1 MKIKMNYSYLFFSF
15 SNVVT
20 KIFKHECMIHIIFPL
35 ASIGLEDPGTSLGLF
50 YREYIIKVACHKQE

>member
-1 MKIKMNYSYLFFSF
+1 MNYFYLFFSF

-20 KIFKHECMIHIIFPL
+20 KIFKHARMVHIILPL
-35 ASIGLEDPGTSLGLF
+35 ASIGLEGPGTSLGLF

>member
-1 MKIKMNYSYLFFSF
+1 MSYFYLFFSF

-20 KIFKHECMIHIIFPL
+20 KIFKHARMAHIMLPL